1 MQLSALELAQKVVA
15 ILDDKK
21 AQQIKLLKVADVT
34 VLSEYF
40 VLCNGTSTTQIKALA
55 GEVEGKLKEEQGI
68 MPLRTEGYQ
77 AGNWVVLDY
86 GSVIV
91 HVFHTEMRDFYQ
103 LERLWADAQDID
115 VKSFLS
121 GAAADEK

>member
-1 MQLSALELAQKVVA
+1 MQLSALELAQKIVA

-77 AGNWVVLDY
+77 AGNWIVLDY